1 MKRLLEK
8 LKAGDEKSLE
18 EFVHLNL
25 SKVFNFC
32 YALLKSRE
40 EAEEVCQDVFVKF
53 WDNRD
58 KLDLNLSVDGLLF
71 KIAKNLALNKIRDNQ
86 KHKGSLEL
94 TDALLTGNST
104 MEDVLF
110 REMETTLHKAIE
122 SLPPRRRLIF
132 ELSRF
137 EGLSNREISEKLN
150 ISINTV
156 EGQIRKAIKSI
167 HIYTDSIS
175 I

>member
-1 MKRLLEK
+1 MRDLLEK

-18 EFVHLNL
+18 KFVHLNL

-40 EAEEVCQDVFVKF
+40 EAEEVCQDVFVQF
-53 WDNRD
+53 WKNRD

-71 KIAKNLALNKIRDNQ
+71 RIAKNLTLNKIRDN
-86 KHKGSLEL
+86 KKYKGSIEVS
-94 TDALLTGNST
+94 DDLLAGNST
-104 MEDVLF
+104 MEDILF
-110 REMETTLHKAIE
+110 REMKKTLHKAIE
-122 SLPPRRRLIF
+122 NLPPRRRLIF

-137 EGLSNREISEKLN
+137 EGLSNKQIAARLN
-150 ISINTV
+150 ISVNTV
-156 EGQIRKAIKSI
+156 EGQIRKAIKAI
-167 HIYTDSIS
+167 HMYSDSIS

>member
-8 LKAGDEKSLE
+8 LKAGDEKSLD
-18 EFVHLNL
+18 EFVYLNL

-53 WDNRD
+53 WNNRD

-71 KIAKNLALNKIRDNQ
+71 RIAKNLTLNKIRDNQ
-86 KHKGSLEL
+86 KYKGSLEV
-94 TDALLTGNST
+94 TDGLLVGNST

-110 REMETTLHKAIE
+110 REMEQTLHKAIE
-122 SLPPRRRLIF
+122 ALPPKRRLIF

-137 EGLSNREISEKLN
+137 QGLSNREISERLN

>member
-18 EFVHLNL
+18 EFVHINL

-32 YALLKSRE
+32 YALLKCRE

-53 WDNRD
+53 WENRD

-71 KIAKNLALNKIRDNQ
+71 RIAKNLTLNKIRDNQ
-86 KHKGSLEL
+86 KYKGSLEVS
-94 TDALLTGNST
+94 DALLTGNST

-110 REMETTLHKAIE
+110 HEMEATLQRAIE
-122 SLPPRRRLIF
+122 ALPPRRRLIF

-137 EGLSNREISEKLN
+137 EGLSNREISTRLN

-156 EGQIRKAIKSI
+156 EGQIRKAIKAI